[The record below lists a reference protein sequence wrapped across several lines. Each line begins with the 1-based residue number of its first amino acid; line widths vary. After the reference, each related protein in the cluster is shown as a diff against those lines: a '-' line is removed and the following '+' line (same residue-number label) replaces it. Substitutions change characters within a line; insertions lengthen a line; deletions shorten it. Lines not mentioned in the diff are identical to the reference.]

1 MQGSNEDTRH
11 TCQSQD
17 PLYVLGPVLLQE
29 PFSDLDEVTSAHLLL
44 QSKHVEG
51 RDHPQGSLTADRAWV
66 MHVCSWCSGCVRLE
80 AKTEAAPT
88 RRHIRT

>member
-1 MQGSNEDTRH
+1 MKGGNEDTRH

-66 MHVCSWCSGCVRLE
+66 MHVWLVLGMCE
-80 AKTEAAPT
+80 A
-88 RRHIRT
+88 